1 MGTVVKYDNIFQYN
15 ESRGV
20 ETLHPLVSVIDF
32 SKAEPIPP
40 GHYRHCF
47 GFYAVFLKD
56 VKCGDLRYGRN
67 YYDYQEGTLV
77 FMAPGQVVEVEVK
90 DKPQVPPKGR
100 ALLFH
105 PDLLRG
111 TSLGRNIAGYTFFSY
126 EVNEA
131 LHLSEQERQVVMDCL
146 QNIQSEL
153 KHAID
158 KHSRTLIVS
167 NIELLLNYST
177 RFYERQFITRNNV
190 NRDVLAGFERLLG
203 DYFAGDRPERDG
215 VPSVRWCAEQ
225 LHLSANYFG
234 DLVKKETGKS
244 AQEYIQLKVID
255 IAKERIFDPDARSA
269 KSPTRWDSATR
280 STSRVCSRRWW
291 GVRPTNTGPQTDTKN
306 PSAPRKGFS
315 HTNINNTN
323 NAMAENPRF
332 IVFGT
337 KVAQNSGTR
346 NRH

>member
-215 VPSVRWCAEQ
+215 VPSVRRAAAPVGELFRRPGEEGDGPHGAGVYPAQAAGGGQGADSGPFAHDRRGGLRTGIPVPAALYAHVQEADRTDAQRVPERQ
-225 LHLSANYFG
+225 LT
-234 DLVKKETGKS
+234 V
-244 AQEYIQLKVID
+244 
-255 IAKERIFDPDARSA
+255 
-269 KSPTRWDSATR
+269 
-280 STSRVCSRRWW
+280 
-291 GVRPTNTGPQTDTKN
+291 
-306 PSAPRKGFS
+306 
-315 HTNINNTN
+315 
-323 NAMAENPRF
+323 ENPYF
-332 IVFGT
+332 
-337 KVAQNSGTR
+337 
-346 NRH
+346 

>member
-32 SKAEPIPP
+32 SKCGPARFERQV
-40 GHYRHCF
+40 Y
-47 GFYAVFLKD
+47 GFYTIFLKE

-77 FMAPGQVVEVEVK
+77 FLAPGQVIGYENNG
-90 DKPQVPPKGR
+90 QTYQPKGW

-167 NIELLLNYST
+167 NIGLLLNYST

-234 DLVKKETGKS
+234 DLVKKETGRT
-244 AQEYIQLKVID
+244 AQEYIQLKLLEV
-255 IAKERIFDPDARSA
+255 AKERILDPSLTIGEVAYGLGFQY
-269 KSPTRWDSATR
+269 PQHFTRMFKKL
-280 STSRVCSRRWW
+280 
-291 GVRPTNTGPQTDTKN
+291 TGQTPN
-306 PSAPRKGFS
+306 
-315 HTNINNTN
+315 
-323 NAMAENPRF
+323 EY
-332 IVFGT
+332 
-337 KVAQNSGTR
+337 R
-346 NRH
+346 NVN